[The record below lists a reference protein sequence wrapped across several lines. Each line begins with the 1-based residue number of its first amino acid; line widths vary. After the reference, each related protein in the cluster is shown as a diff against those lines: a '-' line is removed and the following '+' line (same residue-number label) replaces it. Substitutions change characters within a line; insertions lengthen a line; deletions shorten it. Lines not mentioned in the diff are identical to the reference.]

1 MVKSIYLTIGYI
13 IIIISGNFIL
23 QDLKVKKIPT
33 KNYIY
38 VLKVKYTI
46 LIIIKYL

>member
-1 MVKSIYLTIGYI
+1 MVRTIYLTIGYI
-13 IIIISGNFIL
+13 IIITSGNFRL

-33 KNYIY
+33 KILIY

-46 LIIIKYL
+46 LIYI